1 MLSTILQFY
10 NWPLKSCVGFVKLH
24 LIYFLHNLLDASA
37 WHINYIK
44 TTVVCWTRAIIRDQQ
59 PLWKSKQMA
68 ANIHRSSDLNVQHFF
83 WHSKLVDSQEKMQL
97 MFQFVSTSFSFWIWF
112 ADCSRNRK
120 LSSIFIQSWPEG
132 APGVFLGLFQITA
145 GFWTLKPIS
154 GLDQIG
160 WIAIEVEVHRPQRQK
175 KFSISETPD
184 KRSPVL
190 LCKTIQII
198 IKFYLLITTLFNSTT
213 PLFQFPEYLKTWQ
226 SKGLK
231 LWRFEYTFTLGH
243 SSLSFNLKLSKLF
256 KTF

>member
-198 IKFYLLITTLFNSTT
+198 KLFTDHNCFDLST
-213 PLFQFPEYLKTWQ
+213 PLPHFFSFLKIWR
-226 SKGLK
+226 SDNLEVWNSEDLNKPL
-231 LWRFEYTFTLGH
+231 LWGTVCWV
-243 SSLSFNLKLSKLF
+243 SKLSK
-256 KTF
+256 TV